1 MQRPLEGMSALCLQ
15 DSAEGKRGRMPW
27 RDIWRG
33 QARFASKGADE
44 KEIVYVH
51 KKATTLPEWDQ
62 PCVGMAIKKR
72 KKYKK
77 KKKVTNDVDI
87 SVKHLYI

>member
-1 MQRPLEGMSALCLQ
+1 MTLEGIGALCLQ
-15 DSAEGKRGRMPW
+15 DFIEGKRDRMPW
-27 RDIWRG
+27 KCIWRG

-44 KEIVYVH
+44 KEIVHVH

-62 PCVGMAIKKR
+62 PWVGMAIKKR